1 MFRDFIN
8 NDLDKKWNPIL
19 YKSESIKFL
28 ARLSRNLLMS
38 KVYHQKN
45 DFDIKCV
52 SAILN
57 AGIWE

>member
-8 NDLDKKWNPIL
+8 NDLDKKWNPVL

-28 ARLSRNLLMS
+28 ARLSRQILMS
-38 KVYHQKN
+38 KANQN
-45 DFDIKCV
+45 DVDIRCV